1 MEGTDF
7 SGRLLLVSAKSV
19 SQKRVGGVSNDR
31 LIDTWNGE
39 PLKGSYFPFVF
50 WCTWT
55 SRALLCQIIFLK
67 LYFVWA
73 LCALLQGDLS
83 CAALT
88 LPQGGERQ
96 QMGLGQRADVSDS
109 KRPGCWVEAASIR
122 KLLFPWE
129 PTNHWRKLKM
139 SPLRNAIKS
148 SKKLQLCRW
157 CAAVCLFGC

>member
-1 MEGTDF
+1 MLGMKGTDF

-55 SRALLCQIIFLK
+55 SRALLCQIMFLK
-67 LYFVWA
+67 LYFVSA

-88 LPQGGERQ
+88 LFPREGRDSRWGQGR
-96 QMGLGQRADVSDS
+96 GLMCLTANGLVVEWKLRASGS
-109 KRPGCWVEAASIR
+109 Y
-122 KLLFPWE
+122 F
-129 PTNHWRKLKM
+129 
-139 SPLRNAIKS
+139 SPEN
-148 SKKLQLCRW
+148 QLTTEES
-157 CAAVCLFGC
+157 